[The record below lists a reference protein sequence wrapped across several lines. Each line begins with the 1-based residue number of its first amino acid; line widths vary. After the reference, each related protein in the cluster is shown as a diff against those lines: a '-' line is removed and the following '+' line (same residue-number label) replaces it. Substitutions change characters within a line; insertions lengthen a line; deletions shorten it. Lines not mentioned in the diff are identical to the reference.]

1 MGHKTHV
8 NGVDVDWAQVN
19 ILYAFSKVIYSSP
32 LIFMSIYIGR
42 AQKLLKIGS
51 LKWSIFYIT
60 LGYVPQTAAVDSNK
74 GQTKAN
80 QFNLIEWH
88 KWA

>member
-1 MGHKTHV
+1 VGHKTHV

-51 LKWSIFYIT
+51 LK
-60 LGYVPQTAAVDSNK
+60 
-74 GQTKAN
+74 
-80 QFNLIEWH
+80 
-88 KWA
+88 